1 MRLRKRGNSPSKPA
15 PGLLCAR
22 CPIVP
27 KLNNMRHRTFAA
39 YWRVSEVRVVDDYAV
54 QKWEIGEKKASGIAL
69 KLLNIVERNG
79 LDVLV

>member
-1 MRLRKRGNSPSKPA
+1 
-15 PGLLCAR
+15 
-22 CPIVP
+22 
-27 KLNNMRHRTFAA
+27 MRHRTFAA